1 MTEADICFLS
11 CNIRFQKSD
20 LGVLPEATHLLIA
33 ERRQTQAETG
43 KLHRLFPIC
52 LPHHGGTV

>member
-1 MTEADICFLS
+1 MKAAFFRKRGPEWSL
-11 CNIRFQKSD
+11 NP
-20 LGVLPEATHLLIA
+20 GVLPEATHLLIA